1 MRIAFVTFEYPPFII
16 GGAGVYALNITHEL
30 AKLGHQIIVF
40 VPDIPGIKYDK
51 HFKNIVF
58 KKVKINNKLPFNAL
72 QYWLNL
78 PAEVKKTESEN
89 KFDIIHFNGISY
101 WFLKKRISRAPHVLT
116 VHHSVMYDIGDNH
129 SSLKCFFN
137 FSGENSFFIPLIE
150 KRCIMS
156 ADKIVAVSNFTKE
169 QILSNYNI
177 NPQKI
182 EMIYNGIN
190 SNKLNFENGDFKSI
204 VQKFNL
210 SSKPIVLFVGRVDDP
225 RKGLLYLINA
235 FKNVIKEV
243 DCELV
248 VVGKG
253 DQTKA
258 KNLSDS
264 LNISKN
270 IIFTGFLEDND
281 LQKFYF
287 LCDIYVCPSLLEGF
301 GLTLVEAMA
310 AGKPII
316 ANNSSAIPEIIGD
329 AGVLINSLDP
339 ELLARSIASLLKDDQ
354 NRKCLGI
361 KAHKRFIQQFS
372 WSVVANKLLDIY
384 RNICCNT

>member
-16 GGAGVYALNITHEL
+16 GGAGVYALNVTHEL
-30 AKLGHQIIVF
+30 AKLGHQIVVF
-40 VPDIPGIKYDK
+40 VPDIPGIKYEEPS
-51 HFKNIVF
+51 KNIAF
-58 KKVKINNKLPFNAL
+58 KKVKVNNKLPFNAL

-78 PAEVKKTESEN
+78 PAEVKKIESEN

-101 WFLKKRISRAPHVLT
+101 WFLKKRISRASHVLT

-129 SSLKCFFN
+129 GSLKCFFN
-137 FSGENSFFIPLIE
+137 LSGENSFFIPLIE

-169 QILSNYNI
+169 QVLSNYNI

-204 VQKFNL
+204 IQKFNL

-235 FKNVIKEV
+235 FKDVIKEV

-339 ELLARSIASLLKDDQ
+339 GLLARSITSLLKDDQ
-354 NRKCLGI
+354 SRKCLGI
-361 KAHKRFIQQFS
+361 KAHERFIQQFS
-372 WSVVANKLLDIY
+372 WSVVANKLLNVY
-384 RNICCNT
+384 CELLK